1 MPIYDYDCAACGR
14 RFEVIHGVHAD
25 GPSVCE
31 LCGGGP
37 VRKAVTAAAVH
48 YRGSGWA
55 KKERRSAGGSK
66 AASETSSPDGG
77 ASDGTSSDGG
87 GADRAG
93 SDRASDDGAAAGGD
107 KPARDG
113 DASKKRSDTPG
124 GASDPPR
131 KSAADVPA
139 PSSTK
144 SD

>member
-55 KKERRSAGGSK
+55 KKERRSAGASK
-66 AASETSSPDGG
+66 AAAETSSPDAGG
-77 ASDGTSSDGG
+77 SDGASSDGG
-87 GADRAG
+87 GADHSGA
-93 SDRASDDGAAAGGD
+93 DRGDGEAAARAD
-107 KPARDG
+107 KPAGDG
-113 DASKKRSDTPG
+113 DTPKKRSDTAG
-124 GASDPPR
+124 SASDPPR
-131 KSAADVPA
+131 KSAPDAPA
-139 PSSTK
+139 PASTK
-144 SD
+144 RTD

>member
-55 KKERRSAGGSK
+55 KKERRSAGASK
-66 AASETSSPDGG
+66 AATETSSADAGG
-77 ASDGTSSDGG
+77 SDGASSDGG
-87 GADRAG
+87 GADRPS
-93 SDRASDDGAAAGGD
+93 SDRGEGEAAARGD
-107 KPARDG
+107 KPAT
-113 DASKKRSDTPG
+113 DADTPKKRSEAPG

-131 KSAADVPA
+131 KSPADAPA
-139 PSSTK
+139 PASTK
-144 SD
+144 RTD